1 VIPQHPSVA
10 GEGPTRSAI
19 SAQLARIQA
28 SPRFARAPRLCQLL
42 SYLVENSASGD
53 CRNLLEFA
61 VGVEV
66 FGRGK
71 EFDPQAD
78 TIVRVTVRR
87 LRRVLSDYYGT
98 EGVSDPIRFSIPAGC
113 YRVAFS
119 MQSPPAGP
127 RNRVQDRDRPIPLT
141 LAAAAVVLLAT
152 LALAQFAGLP
162 EVSLARDVG
171 SKPSAMQDVLLG
183 QQLLHRRGPG
193 DLEQAL
199 RTFEAAISK
208 DAANADAWT
217 GMAST
222 LYLLMYQT
230 PDEQRYSARRQYA
243 ALRQALALNPSQPE
257 ANARMACLL
266 ARAGDR
272 SSAARYMK
280 QALDS
285 GADSN
290 LVLSVIAG
298 QEYASGNLARALELL
313 RRANNLAPVDVAS
326 FENLAHMEY
335 EAGEFPRALESLYR
349 AEQVSPLRASVKTDI
364 AKTLILMGEFEAAE
378 QRLAQLPYGMDKQQV
393 MALLY
398 HAIGRPEESRQALQA
413 LAAEASSF
421 DVRVMLAE
429 VLAYRGDRAAA
440 MDEIEAAY
448 AQAVSDDARRSF
460 NCQRIQKLL
469 MSPYLKGLAGTPRF
483 ENWADTARAYI
494 EDARPF
500 LLTVAA
506 LESVTRF

>member
-1 VIPQHPSVA
+1 VA
-10 GEGPTRSAI
+10 GEGPTGSAI

-28 SPRFARAPRLCQLL
+28 SPRFARAPRLRQLL

-53 CRNLLEFA
+53 SRNLQEFA

-66 FGRGK
+66 FGRGT

-87 LRRVLSDYYGT
+87 LRRVLSDYYSA
-98 EGVSDPIRFSIPAGC
+98 EGAFDAIRFSIPAGC
-113 YRVAFS
+113 YRVEFAV
-119 MQSPPAGP
+119 QSPPAGP
-127 RNRVQDRDRPIPLT
+127 RNRVQERDRAIPLT
-141 LAAAAVVLLAT
+141 LAAAAVAVLAT
-152 LALAQFAGLP
+152 LALANFVGLP
-162 EVSLARDVG
+162 EGSLARGVG
-171 SKPSAMQDVLLG
+171 SGPSALQDVLLG

-217 GMAST
+217 GVAST
-222 LYLLMYQT
+222 LHLLMYRS
-230 PDEQRYSARRQYA
+230 PDEQRYSAPRQYA
-243 ALRQALALNPSQPE
+243 ALREALALNPSQPE
-257 ANARMACLL
+257 ANVRMACML

-272 SSAARYMK
+272 SGAARYMK
-280 QALDS
+280 RALDS
-285 GADSN
+285 GASSN
-290 LVLSVIAG
+290 LVLSVVAG
-298 QEYASGNLARALELL
+298 QEYASGDLARALELL
-313 RRANNLAPVDVAS
+313 RKANNLAPVDVAS
-326 FENLAHMEY
+326 FQNLAHMEY
-335 EAGEFPRALESLYR
+335 EAGEFHHALQSLYR
-349 AEQVSPLRASVKTDI
+349 AEQVSPLRASVKADI
-364 AKTLILMGEFEAAE
+364 AKTLILMGEFEAAG
-378 QRLAQLPYGMDKQQV
+378 QRLAQLPYGPDKQQV

-398 HAIGRPEESRQALQA
+398 HAVGRPEESRQALQA

-421 DVRVMLAE
+421 DVKVMLAE
-429 VLAYRGDRAAA
+429 VLAFRDEYAAA

-448 AQAVSDDARRSF
+448 ALAVSDDARRSF
-460 NCQRIQKLL
+460 NCQRIQQLL
-469 MSPYLKGLAGTPRF
+469 MSPYLKGLAGRPRF

-506 LESVTRF
+506 LESGATF